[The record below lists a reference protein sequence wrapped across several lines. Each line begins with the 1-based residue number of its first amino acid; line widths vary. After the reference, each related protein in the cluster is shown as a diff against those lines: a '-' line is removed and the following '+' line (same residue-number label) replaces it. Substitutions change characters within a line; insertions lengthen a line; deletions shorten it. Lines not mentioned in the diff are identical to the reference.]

1 MSACCYDL
9 LVNFSDLI
17 CLCLKKNGVNENNLP
32 LAKSVMINNL
42 FYSILPF
49 RVWNYLFLCERC
61 QHSSWMC
68 NRCTMMYI
76 KHRGIS
82 DYINENLY
90 IQLNE
95 NIPSQL
101 CQGIVLAENMPLF
114 VHTNVS
120 RKRQGT
126 LDWNYNFGTLL
137 YESINSPFLLWKFYL
152 EIVCGILFNV
162 AYLKD
167 E

>member
-1 MSACCYDL
+1 MDVQL
-9 LVNFSDLI
+9 LYNDV
-17 CLCLKKNGVNENNLP
+17 
-32 LAKSVMINNL
+32 
-42 FYSILPF
+42 
-49 RVWNYLFLCERC
+49 
-61 QHSSWMC
+61 H
-68 NRCTMMYI
+68 

-101 CQGIVLAENMPLF
+101 CQGIVLAENIPLF

-126 LDWNYNFGTLL
+126 LDWNYNFGTLF

-152 EIVCGILFNV
+152 EIVSGILFNV